1 MPKFKSYLIQNGII
15 DNVQFLGGV
24 SEDITD
30 EAQLLALR
38 ASRFAEEIEDSTK
51 AVEQAEIDVA
61 EFNLPDPDEK
71 PVEQMTYNE
80 LKSICHR
87 VGLATTGKTTDLL
100 SRIQASKVVDEAPT
114 TVETVVDEVK

>member
-71 PVEQMTYNE
+71 PVEQMTYNK

-87 VGLATTGKTTDLL
+87 VGLATTGKTADLL
-100 SRIQASKVVDEAPT
+100 SRIQASKVVD
-114 TVETVVDEVK
+114 

>member
-1 MPKFKSYLIQNGII
+1 MPKFKSYLIQNGTI
-15 DNVQFLGGV
+15 DTVQFLGGV